1 MHTKRPAHSN
11 EEKRSLQDKGSSTK
25 QEVKLQKALLEIENN
40 LLESHKE
47 QRKKE
52 AQAVKNIKD
61 NSKYFFL
68 YANKKSKNISA
79 VGPLENMDGGHECDS
94 VEMANIL
101 KAQY

>member
-1 MHTKRPAHSN
+1 MRKRGQYKNKLTRDHPPN
-11 EEKRSLQDKGSSTK
+11 ID
-25 QEVKLQKALLEIENN
+25 VKLQKALLEIENN